1 MQQTFAKKAR
11 RRQWDPPKVPKNPVG
26 DSHSAGLAAR
36 HVGPALPAP
45 GQPHDTRKDSEP
57 RHDHSEVSSRVA
69 HDHGPLLEDIDVP
82 VRLPR
87 TSQHEEEQSGE
98 PMDNTVHSSRAGA
111 GCVGVT
117 FPSSAEHIAIQAL
130 TQLAKPGGGSVD
142 SILEKALQ
150 LTSTGRNTVPDIGQ
164 PTALTQQ
171 EKPIPSAGPVDSILE
186 KALQLTSTGRNTFSE
201 IDHDTSPN
209 ISIRVRAANE
219 SVAALNAGPLTKPNA
234 FDREFWIRSKELA
247 FSTQYLTA
255 ANLTV
260 MSTWRHTTW
269 THGDDGEF
277 LLPAAVI
284 QMSSPAPSSPLSDIS
299 SEHDTAPEILDLV
312 KASDLAQAEL
322 DKFRSTSH
330 RAGSRSEQRLIEAV
344 EGAKEAL
351 DQAQKGLQDAPS
363 SVTEAGEPVQNSL
376 DHAPKTGPTSL
387 TTGPAS
393 ASSGQKPKDGLQR
406 LVAMRTK
413 GATPK
418 PKGRAVPKTLK
429 LQTGH
434 TTKRK
439 RALAEKLRQ
448 LGNPADG
455 DLIQETTGNLGKSDP
470 NIKPTGKRVHWGD
483 EMNALE
489 QLNSLKRPHATILE
503 SRPRLRVEDTPYR
516 ERKEKEEVEFRA
528 KRAKKLEASTSTE
541 PGGFIDLDAGYSD
554 EDKATASNRELDQC
568 SMEEG
573 DPYNFNSLN
582 TRKSKMEEG
591 GPYDFNSLNTFNS
604 PGIDPALVSM
614 EPQFNNKARKPSYSG
629 FGTTP
634 GFQYRQDSL
643 FGLPPYPMASWTQ
656 WNQAGNSE
664 QGQGSEQM
672 YGSLLSGGAANGEQG
687 QGSEQ
692 MYGSLLSGGAANSE
706 QGQGNQQVHETLLA
720 GGAANSEQG
729 QGGQQM
735 HGILPSG
742 GAANSEQDAQPAH
755 GIQAGFWGYGESGL
769 STVFA
774 LQTANKAKA
783 TSKPC
788 SQEGLQTA
796 SKAKVASRRTE
807 PCPREGLQT
816 ANKAKAASK
825 CTEFFPR
832 EALQTANKAKAASKC
847 TEFFPREALQTAN
860 KAKANKAKAASKCT
874 EFFPREALQTA
885 NKAKAAS
892 RCTEFCPWEGLQTAN
907 KAKAASK
914 CMEFFP
920 REGLQMANKTKYA
933 AQVAALV
940 AVKLESSALLSIETK
955 GTQQKKPKTVKAP
968 KREDSGNNSPGEE
981 FDFEKAEEGDDD
993 DDDDDDDEGGMK
1005 IPGRHQRGARGNG
1018 LRAARGGKIG
1028 DLVKNWITL
1037 SPEQRREK
1045 SMAAQQALLESWEVQ
1060 QQTGTCKG
1068 FTQAV
1073 GPYIRD
1079 IQELCPD
1086 AGSTSFQIFR
1096 EIHKTSTGNYQ
1107 CGHHHGHHGPK
1118 QILADGNLK
1127 NKWTI
1132 VGQPRPYQLKKTKDD
1147 VVAVMPGYFHCGCD
1161 EKEVAIDFFI
1171 WKMCFEITRDVE
1183 RKDETISVT
1192 EAMGSQRLDP
1202 RTRAFFCDL
1211 LAKQGITFDTIY
1223 TNGASRADWKMTM
1236 LAKQVEVVASR
1247 LDKATL
1253 AAGHIDPT
1261 EPGQSL
1267 VVVPMAAL
1275 LPEVRRYI
1283 EDAKA
1288 SGRARLLYQD
1298 TTNQGKGKGK
1308 DMARKGGMNH

>member
-1 MQQTFAKKAR
+1 
-11 RRQWDPPKVPKNPVG
+11 
-26 DSHSAGLAAR
+26 
-36 HVGPALPAP
+36 
-45 GQPHDTRKDSEP
+45 
-57 RHDHSEVSSRVA
+57 
-69 HDHGPLLEDIDVP
+69 
-82 VRLPR
+82 
-87 TSQHEEEQSGE
+87 
-98 PMDNTVHSSRAGA
+98 MDNTVHSSRAGA

-269 THGDDGEF
+269 THGDDREF

-393 ASSGQKPKDGLQR
+393 ASS
-406 LVAMRTK
+406 V
-413 GATPK
+413 
-418 PKGRAVPKTLK
+418 
-429 LQTGH
+429 
-434 TTKRK
+434 
-439 RALAEKLRQ
+439 
-448 LGNPADG
+448 
-455 DLIQETTGNLGKSDP
+455 
-470 NIKPTGKRVHWGD
+470 
-483 EMNALE
+483 
-489 QLNSLKRPHATILE
+489 
-503 SRPRLRVEDTPYR
+503 
-516 ERKEKEEVEFRA
+516 
-528 KRAKKLEASTSTE
+528 
-541 PGGFIDLDAGYSD
+541 
-554 EDKATASNRELDQC
+554 
-568 SMEEG
+568 
-573 DPYNFNSLN
+573 
-582 TRKSKMEEG
+582 
-591 GPYDFNSLNTFNS
+591 NS

-643 FGLPPYPMASWTQ
+643 FGLPPYLMASWTQ

-755 GIQAGFWGYGESGL
+755 GIQAGFWGYGGQQVHGILPSGGAANGEQGQGDQQTLLAGGAANSKQGQGGQQAYGTLPSGGAANGEQGQGGQQMHGILPSGGAANGEQGQGGQQMHGILPSGGAANGEQGQGGQQMHGILPSGGAANGESE
-769 STVFA
+769 SFT
-774 LQTANKAKA
+774 
-783 TSKPC
+783 
-788 SQEGLQTA
+788 
-796 SKAKVASRRTE
+796 
-807 PCPREGLQT
+807 
-816 ANKAKAASK
+816 
-825 CTEFFPR
+825 
-832 EALQTANKAKAASKC
+832 
-847 TEFFPREALQTAN
+847 
-860 KAKANKAKAASKCT
+860 ANKAKAASKCT

-914 CMEFFP
+914 CMGFFP

-981 FDFEKAEEGDDD
+981 FDFEKAEEG
-993 DDDDDDDEGGMK
+993 DDDDDEGGMK

-1171 WKMCFEITRDVE
+1171 WKMRFEITRDVE

-1275 LPEVRRYI
+1275 LPE
-1283 EDAKA
+1283 
-1288 SGRARLLYQD
+1288 D